1 MDKDQLKILVV
12 DDDEDDIFLV
22 KELLREGFPD
32 SIIALDSTTSSQ
44 GAQEYL
50 DKTQYDICLLDLRLG
65 ENDGISLLNL
75 AKKKC
80 ASVPVIFL
88 TGQGDQEKAVEVMK
102 AGAADYL
109 IKSRLSVEGLER
121 AIRNAIEL
129 RNEKEQRNRA
139 ETAL

>member
-1 MDKDQLKILVV
+1 MDKDQLKVLVV

-22 KELLREGFPD
+22 KELLREGFSGIEVAFD
-32 SIIALDSTTSSQ
+32 SANSSQ
-44 GAQEYL
+44 EAQEHL
-50 DKTQYDICLLDLRLG
+50 DKNQYDICLLDLRLG

-80 ASVPVIFL
+80 ATVPVIFL

-109 IKSRLSVEGLER
+109 IKSRLSVENLER
-121 AIRNAIEL
+121 AIRNARSFCIF
-129 RNEKEQRNRA
+129 
-139 ETAL
+139 